1 MRRRLIPDIVS
12 VQAFECAARH
22 GNFTRAGEELNLTQ
36 SAVSRQ
42 IIELEQQV
50 GALLFERVR
59 QRVVLSD
66 FGKRFLPEAQKL
78 LSQSE
83 RMMTLAVSTA
93 HMSETLSIATLPSF
107 GSRWLIPRIPNFLQL
122 RPSTAITVESRS
134 VPFDFE
140 EEGFDIAIH
149 YGQPTWA
156 KATSTFLS
164 REAVIPVASREI
176 AELYNG
182 CTPDDLVN
190 APLIHLI
197 TRPKLWLQWFSAHSI
212 EPENSFRGT
221 RFDQFSMIISAAI
234 SGLGVAL
241 LPTYLIEEEIR
252 TGALVPIFDKPMAT
266 EFGYYIVLP
275 EELRSHEITNA
286 FKNWLIEQANTEI
299 LLPQNADCP

>member
-42 IIELEQQV
+42 IMELEQQV
-50 GALLFERVR
+50 GARLFERVR

-83 RMMTLAVSTA
+83 RMMTLAVSTS
-93 HMSETLSIATLPSF
+93 HMKHSLSIATLPSF
-107 GSRWLIPRIPNFLQL
+107 GSRWLIPRLPKFLKL

-164 REAVIPVASREI
+164 REVVIPVASREI
-176 AELYNG
+176 AELYHD
-182 CTPDDLVN
+182 CSPADLIN
-190 APLIHLI
+190 APLIHLM
-197 TRPKLWLQWFSAHSI
+197 TRPKLWHQWFTFHGV
-212 EPENSFRGT
+212 EPENGFRGN
-221 RFDQFSMIISAAI
+221 RFDQFSMIIGAAV

-241 LPTYLIEEEIR
+241 IPTYLIEEEIR

-286 FKNWLIEQANTEI
+286 FKDWLIEQADMGI
-299 LLPQNADCP
+299 SLPQEE

>member
-12 VQAFECAARH
+12 VQVFECAARH

-36 SAVSRQ
+36 SAVSRH
-42 IIELEQQV
+42 ILELEQQI
-50 GALLFERVR
+50 GSRLFERVR

-78 LSQSE
+78 LAQSE

-93 HMSETLSIATLPSF
+93 HMNHSLSIATLPSF
-107 GSRWLIPRIPNFLQL
+107 GSRWLIPRLPKFLKL

-140 EEGFDIAIH
+140 KEGFDIAIH

-164 REAVIPVASREI
+164 REEVIPVASREI
-176 AELYNG
+176 AELYHD
-182 CTPDDLVN
+182 CAPADLVS
-190 APLIHLI
+190 APLIHLT
-197 TRPKLWLQWFSAHSI
+197 TRPTLWLQWFASHDI
-212 EPENSFRGT
+212 EPENGFRGN
-221 RFDQFSMIISAAI
+221 RFDQFSMIIGAAV

-252 TGALVPIFDKPMAT
+252 TGTLVPIFDKPMAT

-286 FKNWLIEQANTEI
+286 FKDWLIEQAKTEI
-299 LLPQNADCP
+299 SLGKTD